1 MGQHFAHLWTFH
13 SIRMN
18 LHESSELKVD
28 SISNQ
33 KECSEKDLEEED
45 TEVCTA
51 LNLPSERIL

>member
-1 MGQHFAHLWTFH
+1 
-13 SIRMN
+13 MN